1 MKFHEKTDDTAAV
14 ITTFPH
20 HNMDKLMSAFT
31 TTAAVYTFTSLIIS
45 RVQSR
50 NNEPKEKKKNSYQLV
65 DIYSV
70 RIRYPPCSKLSY
82 AISDIAPYF

>member
-1 MKFHEKTDDTAAV
+1 MKMKFHEKTDDTAAV

-45 RVQSR
+45 RVQQR
-50 NNEPKEKKKNSYQLV
+50 YEPKKEF
-65 DIYSV
+65 
-70 RIRYPPCSKLSY
+70 
-82 AISDIAPYF
+82 ISTC